1 MLQIL
6 IAARRNTGLAFGIGA
21 VLTFLFLL
29 CLYNFGQVIAVLL
42 TERAADFPV
51 LPEKALPAVVRP
63 ICVIADAVDHSGF
76 SL

>member
-1 MLQIL
+1 VI
-6 IAARRNTGLAFGIGA
+6 RA
-21 VLTFLFLL
+21 VLAFLFLL
-29 CLYNFGQVIAVLL
+29 GLYDFSQVIAVLPA
-42 TERAADFPV
+42 ERAADFPV